1 MRAVRYDRYGGID
14 VLEVREVD
22 PPVPGPDE
30 VLVAVRAAG
39 ANPGESKIRAGV
51 YAERWPSTFP
61 SGQGSDLAGVV
72 DALGPGVTGWAPGDE
87 VVGWVDDRSS
97 QAELAVV
104 PIGQLVRKP
113 EGTTWEQAGAL
124 HVTGATAW
132 AAVEAV
138 DAGDGDVVAVSG
150 AAGGVGSLAVQLA
163 AARSARVIGL
173 ASPPNH
179 EWLTEHGVL
188 PVAHGDGVE
197 ERIRAAAPEGVDAF
211 IDTHGDGYVDLALAI
226 GVAAQRIDTI
236 IDFAAAERTG
246 VRTDGNAVGAR
257 PEVIAELAAR
267 VADGRLD
274 LPVSATYPL
283 DRVRDAYRELER
295 GHTRGKIV
303 LIP

>member
-1 MRAVRYDRYGGID
+1 MRAVRYDRFGGID

-39 ANPGESKIRAGV
+39 INPGEAKIREGA
-51 YAERWPSTFP
+51 YAELWPSVFP

-87 VVGWVDDRSS
+87 VIGWVDDRSS
-97 QAELAVV
+97 QAELVAVPV
-104 PIGQLVRKP
+104 GQLVRKP
-113 EGTTWEQAGAL
+113 DALAWEQAGAL
-124 HVTGATAW
+124 HVAGATAW

-138 DAGDGDVVAVSG
+138 GAGEGDVVVVSG

-163 AARSARVIGL
+163 AARGGRVIGL
-173 ASPPNH
+173 AGPANH
-179 EWLTEHGVL
+179 EWLTAHGAL
-188 PVAHGDGVE
+188 PVAYGDGVE
-197 ERIRAAAPEGVDAF
+197 ERIRAAAPDGVDAF
-211 IDTHGDGYVDLALAI
+211 IDTHGDGYVDLALAL
-226 GVAAQRIDTI
+226 GVATGRIDTI
-236 IDFAAAERTG
+236 ADFAAAERTG
-246 VRTDGNAVGAR
+246 VRTEGNAAGAR

-267 VADGRLD
+267 LADGRLD
-274 LPVSATYPL
+274 MPVAATYPL

-295 GHTRGKIV
+295 GHVRGKIV